1 MKIALVSCVYPPYK
15 SGIGNVAARHARQLT
30 DMGHQVTVF
39 CPAHDDEAGRDIVD
53 GIVVQRIR
61 QLVRHGNSAFVP
73 QLAWRMKGFD
83 AVYIM
88 WPFFGGA
95 ESAAIGARVHRIPY
109 IIFFHMDVLWDGW
122 RGKVLDGYERTAEP
136 WLMRNAHA
144 VMASSRELARASS
157 VGNVKGITVQPS
169 PYSLD
174 LSRFHP
180 PGADEPRPAVPS
192 ILFVGAMDRG
202 HAFKGV
208 PQLIKAF
215 ARVRPD
221 VPCTLKLVGDGDL
234 RPGFEALAGA
244 SGMTEHIT
252 FLGRVDDDELA
263 RAYRMA
269 SVVVLP
275 STTREEAFGVVLAEG
290 MASGCPCIAS
300 DFPGVD
306 AVVKSGDGILV
317 PPGDVPALA
326 DAIRSV
332 VGNPERQ
339 AAMSRTALAGVTR
352 YSPEAERERLATAFA
367 GIPERSRTR

>member
-1 MKIALVSCVYPPYK
+1 MRIALVSCVYPPYK

-30 DMGHQVTVF
+30 DMGHRVTVY
-39 CPAHDDEAGRDIVD
+39 CPSHDDEPGRDIVD
-53 GIVVQRIR
+53 GIVVERLTS
-61 QLVRHGNSAFVP
+61 LVRHGNSALVP
-73 QLAWRMKGFD
+73 QLARHMKGHD

-95 ESAAIGARVHRIPY
+95 ESAALGARMHKIPY
-109 IIFFHMDVLWDGW
+109 VVFFHMDVLWDGW

-136 WLMRNAHA
+136 WIMRHAHA
-144 VMASSRELARASS
+144 VLASSTELAQASS
-157 VGNVKGITVQPS
+157 LGNVKGIRVQPS
-169 PYSLD
+169 AYSLD

-180 PGADEPRPAVPS
+180 PGPDEPRPEVPS
-192 ILFVGAMDRG
+192 IVFVGAMDGG

-208 PQLIKAF
+208 PQLIEAF
-215 ARVRPD
+215 TTVRAK
-221 VPCTLKLVGDGDL
+221 VPCTLELVGDGDL
-234 RPGFEALAGA
+234 RPGFEAQARA
-244 SGMTEHIT
+244 SGVGDDIH

-263 RAYRMA
+263 RTYRMG

-326 DAIRSV
+326 RAIESV
-332 VGNPERQ
+332 VGDPERQ
-339 AAMSRTALAGVTR
+339 AAMSQAALAGVTR
-352 YSPEAERERLATAFA
+352 YSPEAERERLAAVFA
-367 GIPERSRTR
+367 GIRVRVRT

>member
-30 DMGHQVTVF
+30 DMGNRVTVY
-39 CPAHDDEAGRDIVD
+39 CPVHDDEPGRDIVD
-53 GIVVQRIR
+53 GIVVERLR
-61 QLVRHGNSAFVP
+61 PLVRHGNSALVP
-73 QLAWRMKGFD
+73 QLVRHMKGHD

-95 ESAAIGARVHRIPY
+95 ESAAIGARMHKIPY
-109 IIFFHMDVLWDGW
+109 IVFFHMDVLWDGW
-122 RGKVLDGYERTAEP
+122 RGALLDGYERTAEP
-136 WLMRNAHA
+136 WIMRHAHA
-144 VMASSRELARASS
+144 VLASSTELAQASS
-157 VGNVKGITVQPS
+157 LGHVKGIRVQPS
-169 PYSLD
+169 AYSLD

-192 ILFVGAMDRG
+192 IVFVGAMDAG

-208 PQLIKAF
+208 PQLIEAF

-221 VPCTLKLVGDGDL
+221 MPCTLELVGDGDL
-234 RPGFEALAGA
+234 RPGFEALAHA
-244 SGMTEHIT
+244 SGVADDIN

-263 RAYRMA
+263 HTYRMG

-326 DAIRSV
+326 DAIAAV
-332 VGNPERQ
+332 IGDPTRQ
-339 AAMSRTALAGVTR
+339 AQMSKAALAGVIR
-352 YSPEAERERLATAFA
+352 YSPEAERDRLAVAFA
-367 GIPERSRTR
+367 GIPAGSQH

>member
-1 MKIALVSCVYPPYK
+1 MRIALVSCVYPPYK

-30 DMGHQVTVF
+30 DMGHRVTVY
-39 CPAHDDEAGRDIVD
+39 CPSHDDEPGRDIVD
-53 GIVVQRIR
+53 GIVVERLR
-61 QLVRHGNSAFVP
+61 SLVRHGNSALVP
-73 QLAWRMKGFD
+73 QLARHMKGHD

-95 ESAAIGARVHRIPY
+95 ESAALGARMHKIPY
-109 IIFFHMDVLWDGW
+109 IVFFHMDVLWDGW
-122 RGKVLDGYERTAEP
+122 RGTVLAGYERTAEP
-136 WLMRNAHA
+136 WIMRHAHA
-144 VMASSRELARASS
+144 VLASSTELAQASS
-157 VGNVKGITVQPS
+157 LGHVKGIRVQPS
-169 PYSLD
+169 AYSLD

-180 PGADEPRPAVPS
+180 PGPDEPRPDVPS
-192 ILFVGAMDRG
+192 IVFVGAMDGG

-208 PQLIKAF
+208 PQLIEAF
-215 ARVRPD
+215 ARVRAN
-221 VPCTLKLVGDGDL
+221 VPCTLELVGDGDL
-234 RPGFEALAGA
+234 RPGFEAQARA
-244 SGMTEHIT
+244 SGVGDDIH

-263 RAYRMA
+263 RTYRLG

-326 DAIRSV
+326 RAIESV
-332 VGNPERQ
+332 VADPERQ
-339 AAMSRTALAGVTR
+339 AAMSQAALAGVTR
-352 YSPEAERERLATAFA
+352 YYPEAERERLAAAFA
-367 GIPERSRTR
+367 GIRVRVRP

>member
-30 DMGHQVTVF
+30 DMGNRVTVY
-39 CPAHDDEAGRDIVD
+39 CPVHDDEPGRDIVD
-53 GIVVQRIR
+53 GIVVERLR
-61 QLVRHGNSAFVP
+61 SLVRHGNSALVP
-73 QLAWRMKGFD
+73 QLAWHMKGHD

-95 ESAAIGARVHRIPY
+95 ESAAIGARMHKIPY
-109 IIFFHMDVLWDGW
+109 IVFFHMDVLWDGW
-122 RGKVLDGYERTAEP
+122 RGRILNGYERTAEP
-136 WLMRNAHA
+136 WIMRHAHA
-144 VMASSRELARASS
+144 VLASSIELAQASS
-157 VGNVKGITVQPS
+157 LGQVKGIRVQPS
-169 PYSLD
+169 AYSLD

-192 ILFVGAMDRG
+192 IVFVGAMDAG

-208 PQLIKAF
+208 PQLIEAF
-215 ARVRPD
+215 ARVRAD
-221 VPCTLKLVGDGDL
+221 VPCTLELVGDGDL
-234 RPGFEALAGA
+234 RPGFEALAHA
-244 SGMTEHIT
+244 SGVADDIN

-263 RAYRMA
+263 HTYRMG

-326 DAIRSV
+326 AAIASV
-332 VGNPERQ
+332 IGDPTRQ
-339 AAMSRTALAGVTR
+339 AQMSKAALAGVVR
-352 YSPEAERERLATAFA
+352 YSPEAERERLAAAFA
-367 GIPERSRTR
+367 GIPSRSHR

>member
-1 MKIALVSCVYPPYK
+1 MRIALVSCVYPPYK

-30 DMGHQVTVF
+30 DMGHRVTVY
-39 CPAHDDEAGRDIVD
+39 CPSHDDEPGRDIVD
-53 GIVVQRIR
+53 GIVVERLR
-61 QLVRHGNSAFVP
+61 SLVRHGNSALVP
-73 QLAWRMKGFD
+73 QLARHMKGHD

-95 ESAAIGARVHRIPY
+95 ESAALGARIHKIPY
-109 IIFFHMDVLWDGW
+109 IVFFHMDVLWDGW

-136 WLMRNAHA
+136 WIMRHAHA
-144 VMASSRELARASS
+144 VLASSTELAQASS
-157 VGNVKGITVQPS
+157 LGHVKGIRVQPS
-169 PYSLD
+169 AYSLD

-180 PGADEPRPAVPS
+180 PGPDEPRPEVPS
-192 ILFVGAMDRG
+192 IVFVGAMDGG

-208 PQLIKAF
+208 PQLIEAF
-215 ARVRPD
+215 TEVRAK
-221 VPCTLKLVGDGDL
+221 VPCTLELVGDGDL
-234 RPGFEALAGA
+234 RRGFEAQARA
-244 SGMTEHIT
+244 SGVGDDIH

-263 RAYRMA
+263 RTYRMG

-326 DAIRSV
+326 RAIESV
-332 VGNPERQ
+332 VGDPVRQ
-339 AAMSRTALAGVTR
+339 AQMSQAALAGVAR
-352 YSPEAERERLATAFA
+352 YSPEAERKRLTAAFA
-367 GIPERSRTR
+367 GIRVRVRA

>member
-1 MKIALVSCVYPPYK
+1 MRIALVSCVYPPYK

-30 DMGHQVTVF
+30 DMGHRVTVY
-39 CPAHDDEAGRDIVD
+39 CPSHDDEPGRDIVD
-53 GIVVQRIR
+53 GIVVERLR
-61 QLVRHGNSAFVP
+61 SLVRHGNSALVP
-73 QLAWRMKGFD
+73 QLARHMKGHD

-95 ESAAIGARVHRIPY
+95 ESAALGARMHRIPY
-109 IIFFHMDVLWDGW
+109 IVFFHMDVLWDGW

-136 WLMRNAHA
+136 WIMRHAHA
-144 VMASSRELARASS
+144 VLASSTELAQASS
-157 VGNVKGITVQPS
+157 LGHVKGIHVQPS
-169 PYSLD
+169 AYSLD

-180 PGADEPRPAVPS
+180 PDPDEPRPDVPS
-192 ILFVGAMDRG
+192 IVFVGAMDGG

-208 PQLIKAF
+208 PQLIEAF
-215 ARVRPD
+215 ARVRAN
-221 VPCTLKLVGDGDL
+221 VPCTLELVGDGDL
-234 RPGFEALAGA
+234 RPGFEAQARA
-244 SGMTEHIT
+244 SGVGDDIH

-263 RAYRMA
+263 RTYRLG

-306 AVVKSGDGILV
+306 AVVKSGGGILV

-326 DAIRSV
+326 RAIKSV
-332 VGNPERQ
+332 IGDPGRH
-339 AAMSRTALAGVTR
+339 AAMSQAALAGVTR
-352 YSPEAERERLATAFA
+352 YSPDAERERLAAAFA
-367 GIPERSRTR
+367 GIPGRA

>member
-1 MKIALVSCVYPPYK
+1 MRIALVSCVYPPYK

-30 DMGHQVTVF
+30 DMGHRVTVY
-39 CPAHDDEAGRDIVD
+39 CPSHDDEPGRDIVD
-53 GIVVQRIR
+53 GIVVERLKS
-61 QLVRHGNSAFVP
+61 LVRHGNSALVP
-73 QLAWRMKGFD
+73 QLARHMKGYD

-95 ESAAIGARVHRIPY
+95 ESAALGARMHKIPY
-109 IIFFHMDVLWDGW
+109 VVFFHMDVLWDGW

-136 WLMRNAHA
+136 WIMRHAHA
-144 VMASSRELARASS
+144 VLASSAELAQASS
-157 VGNVKGITVQPS
+157 LGSVKGIRVQPS
-169 PYSLD
+169 AYSLD

-180 PGADEPRPAVPS
+180 PGPDEPRPEVPS
-192 ILFVGAMDRG
+192 IVFVGAMDGG

-208 PQLIKAF
+208 PQLIEAF
-215 ARVRPD
+215 ATVRAN
-221 VPCTLKLVGDGDL
+221 VPCTLELVGDGDL
-234 RPGFEALAGA
+234 RPGFEAQARA
-244 SGMTEHIT
+244 SGVGDDIH

-263 RAYRMA
+263 RTYRMG

-326 DAIRSV
+326 RAIESV
-332 VGNPERQ
+332 VGDPERQ
-339 AAMSRTALAGVTR
+339 AAMSQAALAGVTR
-352 YSPEAERERLATAFA
+352 YSPEAERERLAAAFA
-367 GIPERSRTR
+367 GIRVRVRT